1 MLSIFRKL
9 NPEPT
14 APALAAWDPVR
25 WMTEALG
32 WDPFRQ
38 IGPFIPQ
45 ALERVTPFVPAFE
58 VKETPET
65 FIFKGDLPEVL
76 EKDLEISLIGNR
88 LTVAGQRDA
97 DKEHKGETFYTCE
110 RSYGAFRRAFTLPE
124 GVDLTHV
131 TAMLKDGVLT
141 IAIPKVLE
149 VQPRKIPVK
158 VPVTQS

>member
-1 MLSIFRKL
+1 MLNVFRKL
-9 NPEPT
+9 NPEPA

-25 WMTEALG
+25 WVRDALG
-32 WDPFRQ
+32 WDPFRE

-45 ALERVTPFVPAFE
+45 ALERVSTFVPAFE
-58 VKETPET
+58 VKETPES

-76 EKDLEISLIGNR
+76 EKDLEISLVGNR
-88 LTVAGQRDA
+88 LIVIGKREA
-97 DKEHKGETFYTCE
+97 DKENTGETFYACE

-141 IAIPKVLE
+141 IAIPKVPE